1 MLIECIG
8 TPVNVDGKP
17 LLKDFRLYIDPE
29 HRMRFKMK
37 YLFGENE
44 VPVDIVVYR
53 YSIPKLDKLSLGI
66 TAEGKEM
73 THDVRYKIWLGYN
86 FLDRKWTIKGTVGV
100 NQVKHEMSTILEIVQ
115 VVKSIIEPY
124 KTPATQI

>member
-73 THDVRYKIWLGYN
+73 THDVRSEE
-86 FLDRKWTIKGTVGV
+86 RRVG
-100 NQVKHEMSTILEIVQ
+100 KECRL
-115 VVKSIIEPY
+115 
-124 KTPATQI
+124 

>member
-29 HRMRFKMK
+29 HRLRFKVK
-37 YLFGENE
+37 YLFGDHE

-53 YSIPKLDKLSLGI
+53 YSLPKLDKLSLGI
-66 TAEGKEM
+66 SIEGKEM
-73 THDVRYKIWLGYN
+73 THDVRYMLWLGYN
-86 FLDRKWTIKGTVGV
+86 FLDRKWTLRGTVGGR
-100 NQVKHEMSTILEIVQ
+100 QVKYEMSTILEIVQ
-115 VVKSIIEPY
+115 VVKAIIEPY
-124 KTPATQI
+124 KS